1 MVTGSAAVRAMQAAA
16 KPLLVHVCAQAITLH
31 VYLQYLHVGG
41 FHACI
46 GPLTVLEEFSRRTVS
61 SALLYSVI
69 SST

>member
-1 MVTGSAAVRAMQAAA
+1 MQAAT
-16 KPLLVHVCAQAITLH
+16 KPPLMHVGAQAITLH

-46 GPLTVLEEFSRRTVS
+46 GPVTVFQEVSGKTVS
-61 SALLYSVI
+61 SALPYSVI

>member
-1 MVTGSAAVRAMQAAA
+1 MVSGSAAARAMQAAA
-16 KPLLVHVCAQAITLH
+16 KPLVVHAGAQAITLH
-31 VYLQYLHVGG
+31 VCLKYLHVGS

-46 GPLTVLEEFSRRTVS
+46 GPVTVFEEIFRKTVS